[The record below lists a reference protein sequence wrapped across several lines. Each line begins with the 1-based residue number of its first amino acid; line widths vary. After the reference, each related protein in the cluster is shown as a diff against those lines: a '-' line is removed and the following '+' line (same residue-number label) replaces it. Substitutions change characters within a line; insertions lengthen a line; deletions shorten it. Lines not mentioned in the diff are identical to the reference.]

1 MPCYYTQKTLNS
13 TPKKKNVT
21 TNKQFNK
28 VAGYKVKIQKYSRLT
43 MNYQKEKMKTIIPF
57 TIASK
62 RKKQELI

>member
-1 MPCYYTQKTLNS
+1 MLLYIENSKQYTK
-13 TPKKKNVT
+13 KKKNVT

-28 VAGYKVKIQKYSRLT
+28 VAGYKVKIQKYNRLT

-62 RKKQELI
+62 RKK

>member
-1 MPCYYTQKTLNS
+1 MLLYIENSKQYTK
-13 TPKKKNVT
+13 KKKNVT

-62 RKKQELI
+62 RKK